1 MIEDCILKDIR
12 YDTKKK
18 VFITEMLW
26 IVKNY
31 ESGKSVVVVRE
42 LEIGE
47 NGFCKTEKET
57 EVIGEG
63 MREEVKEQ
71 LEKVFE

>member
-1 MIEDCILKDIR
+1 
-12 YDTKKK
+12 
-18 VFITEMLW
+18 MLW